1 MKEKSAVGSPFS
13 RTFPSDRTTK
23 GTKDVNIH
31 FFTPVKIPVNSTSE
45 FRELLKLL
53 RIIITVALQLNFVY
67 CIIKN
72 LPLKNR
78 SFRGLS
84 PSSGKERKEVLQ
96 QAHQM
101 KQSSADGTVAVK
113 RMNRTRPIQ
122 IGL

>member
-1 MKEKSAVGSPFS
+1 
-13 RTFPSDRTTK
+13 
-23 GTKDVNIH
+23 
-31 FFTPVKIPVNSTSE
+31 
-45 FRELLKLL
+45 LKLL